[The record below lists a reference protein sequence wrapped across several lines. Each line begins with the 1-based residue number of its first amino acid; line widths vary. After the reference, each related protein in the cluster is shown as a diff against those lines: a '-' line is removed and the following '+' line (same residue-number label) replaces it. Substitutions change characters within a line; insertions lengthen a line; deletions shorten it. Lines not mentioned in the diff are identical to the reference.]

1 MLAASDV
8 AQKYVG
14 LVGCTNF
21 VGAKE
26 SVDNV

>member
-21 VGAKE
+21 GAKE